1 MKTNQVA
8 PGHSSEKAKSL
19 EDSARG
25 ALALQAGKGLT
36 DVEWERARTRLS
48 EFFAI
53 LRAWEG
59 RAKAKQSEPDT
70 VVTGRRQ
77 PTSEH
82 AWDEAA

>member
-8 PGHSSEKAKSL
+8 SGHSDKNAKSL
-19 EDSARG
+19 EDSARR

-36 DVEWERARTRLS
+36 DEEWERARTRLL
-48 EFFAI
+48 EFAAI

-82 AWDEAA
+82 AWEEAA